1 MEFVKK
7 ALVQIQEHLG
17 SLNARDKI
25 LFLLILVLMGLAF
38 VWLIVGTATPELI
51 PLLEQDFSAG
61 EVASIQNQLDTWGVT
76 YQVEG
81 NKILVRRQDRDR
93 LLARL
98 QLAGALPKDMR
109 EGWRKYIEES
119 DMWLTSE
126 DRQRRWQLALEQR
139 LAQVVAMMDD
149 VHDAHVIINQGSR
162 RLLSDGPS
170 SDPSASVYLQM
181 RGGNKPSKHLVMAV
195 ADLVSGAVDRLTRDR
210 VNIVA
215 DGSAYRAPGSDSAF
229 GGDLLDRR
237 REYERHFVDKVVHV
251 LGIPDALVEVYVELE
266 SEKVHTEEQKLGEPV
281 VSKEHEIKSTNSRGD
296 SGGEPGVRP
305 NVGVALASS
314 AEQLEQSTEKE
325 SETEFNNERDKTTIV
340 RQTLPDEVKSIQATV
355 NVPRSYFL
363 QVYRDRTGSEEKP
376 SPEQLDTL
384 IQTQLAEIRKTVLPV
399 IGGTDLNQVQAS
411 WYYERQTP
419 GAEAA
424 TAATAGAGGT
434 VLPGGVMEYA
444 KPAGLLVLALSSLAM
459 VLMMLRKAS
468 SSISL
473 PRTDLEALNEPPP
486 ALESDQGPVGE
497 AGQTEGVLQGVEVD
511 EDTVRVRNMAEQVAT
526 LVKEDPDSAASLV
539 RQWIVQDK

>member
-126 DRQRRWQLALEQR
+126 DRQRRWQLALEQC